1 MHDDSALVEAR
12 LNRFV
17 RERLQPALY
26 RATSPLTVT
35 AWVAPG
41 EPVSFAE
48 AVSHPFTPFVVGE
61 KWGRPWG
68 TVWFHLTGMV
78 PPKWAGLADTR
89 IEVVLDLGFTT
100 AVPGFQAE
108 GTAYN
113 PDGQLLKGVESL
125 NRTVSV
131 TGSTIDLYI
140 EAAANPNIA
149 ADFSFTP
156 TPLGDLDTAGD
167 SPLYSLRQAD
177 VAVRDT
183 QVWQLVQDV
192 AALDGL
198 RRELPVAQPRRANI
212 LRALERC
219 LDLIDPDDVGGTA
232 LQGRAALAEV
242 FASPANASAHRVH
255 AVGHAHIDSAWLWPV
270 RETVRKVARTWSN
283 VLDLIDRHPDF
294 VFAASSAQQYAWLQQ
309 FYPELFERV
318 RRAVATGNFVPV
330 GGMWVESDTN
340 MPGGEA
346 LARQFVAG
354 KGFFLREFGV
364 EPLEV
369 WLPDSFGYS
378 AALPQIVRAA
388 GSRWFLTQKLSWN
401 DTNLFP
407 HHSFLWEGL
416 DGSRV
421 FTHFPPV
428 ADYNAQLSGL
438 ELARAERWFAEKGVA
453 NTSLV
458 PFGWGDGGGGPTEE
472 MIAAA
477 HRTESL
483 EGSPMVELSNPRRF
497 FEAAE
502 AEYAAPPVWSGELYL
517 EFHRGTLTSQARTKQ
532 GNRRCEHLLRAAELW
547 ATTASVRVGTEYPR
561 PALENAWQTVLLQQF
576 HDILPGSSIAWVHHQ
591 AEREYA
597 RVAGV
602 LKTVIEAS
610 ARALVGPGDD
620 AVVLNAGPYARDDVP
635 ALGGT
640 ARGSATDADP
650 AGAGAAQAGAT
661 ISRTPAGWV
670 LANSHVAVTIDDDG
684 LFTSVYD
691 RHSDRE
697 VVPAGARANLLTLH
711 RDTPTQWDAWDID
724 APHARLFEALTDAD
738 SVEQLD
744 PLPVGQVG
752 VRVTRRF
759 GASSVIEEIT
769 LASESS
775 AIDLSFTIDW
785 HERQKLLRLNF
796 PLDVHADRAASE
808 IQFGHIFRPTHANTS
823 WDAARFETVAHRWVH
838 VGEPGFGV
846 AVANDSTYGHAI
858 TRTAFPQSGTD
869 AAQLDPG
876 TGQDATTDRVA
887 STGENASAGPD
898 ASLDQEAGGGTDV
911 RVDRVTAGAA
921 PVARPARVGTTI
933 ALSLLRAPIFP
944 DPTADQGRHELR
956 VAMRVG
962 ASIPDAVSEGYRLNL
977 PLRTVTGV
985 ASTPVEPLFVVDNPA
1000 VVIEAVKLAEDG
1012 SGDVIVRFYE
1022 AHGTRALARIIR
1034 SFDAAEAYQ
1043 TDLLERRVA
1052 PAAIIAADD
1061 TQLTL
1066 EMRPFQL
1073 VTLRFPTSH

>member
-1 MHDDSALVEAR
+1 MHDDSALVETR

-17 RERLQPALY
+17 RERLQPAIY
-26 RATSPLTVT
+26 RAIAPLTVT
-35 AWVAPG
+35 AWTVPG
-41 EPVSFAE
+41 EPVTFAE
-48 AVSHPFTPFVVGE
+48 AVSHPFAPFVVGSP
-61 KWGRPWG
+61 WGRPWE
-68 TVWFHLTGMV
+68 TVWFHLLGTV
-78 PPKWAGLADTR
+78 PSEWAGTR
-89 IEVVLDLGFTT
+89 AEVVIDLGFTT
-100 AVPGFQAE
+100 DVPGFQAE
-108 GTAYN
+108 GTAYS
-113 PDGQLLKGVESL
+113 PDGRLLKGVESL

-131 TGSTIDLYI
+131 TGDTIDLYI

-149 ADFSFTP
+149 ADFSFAP
-156 TPLGDLDTAGD
+156 TLLGDLDTAG
-167 SPLYSLRQAD
+167 STPLYLLRQAN
-177 VAVRDT
+177 VAQPDT
-183 QVWQLVQDV
+183 QVWQLAQDV
-192 AALDGL
+192 FTLDGL
-198 RRELPVAQPRRANI
+198 RRELPVASPRRANI

-219 LDLIDPDDVGGTA
+219 LDLLDPDDVGGTA
-232 LQGRAALAEV
+232 GAGRAALAEV
-242 FASPANASAHRVH
+242 LASPANASSHRVH

-438 ELARAERWFAEKGVA
+438 ELARAERLFAEKGVA

-477 HRTESL
+477 HRTRSL
-483 EGSPMVELSNPRRF
+483 EGSPTVELSSPRRF

-532 GNRRCEHLLRAAELW
+532 GNRRCEHLLREAELW
-547 ATTASVRVGTEYPR
+547 ATAASVRVGTEYPR
-561 PALENAWQTVLLQQF
+561 AAFDNAWQTVLLQQF
-576 HDILPGSSIAWVHHQ
+576 HDILPGSSIAWVHRQ

-597 RVAGV
+597 RVARV
-602 LKTVIEAS
+602 LEGVIEAS
-610 ARALVGPGDD
+610 VRALCGPGDD
-620 AVVLNAGPYARDDVP
+620 AVVLNAGPYARAEVP
-635 ALGGT
+635 ALGGSVHDAAT
-640 ARGSATDADP
+640 GADSAV
-650 AGAGAAQAGAT
+650 AGAT
-661 ISRTPAGWV
+661 ISRTPEGWV
-670 LANSHVAVTIDDDG
+670 LSNAQVSVTIDGDG

-691 RHSDRE
+691 RQADRE
-697 VVPAGARANLLTLH
+697 VVPIGARANLLTLH

-724 APHARLFEALTDAD
+724 IPHARLFAALTDAE
-738 SVEQLD
+738 SVAELEQ
-744 PLPVGQVG
+744 LPVGQVG

-759 GASSVIEEIT
+759 GESSVVEDVT
-769 LASESS
+769 LASNSS
-775 AIDLSFTIDW
+775 AIDLKFSIDW
-785 HERQKLLRLNF
+785 HERQKLLRLSF
-796 PLDVHADRAASE
+796 ALDLKADRAASE

-858 TRTAFPQSGTD
+858 TRTAFPRSETD
-869 AAQLDPG
+869 VPPLDPNAS
-876 TGQDATTDRVA
+876 QDANADRD
-887 STGENASAGPD
+887 ASAKPD
-898 ASLDQEAGGGTDV
+898 ASSDQEA
-911 RVDRVTAGAA
+911 RI
-921 PVARPARVGTTI
+921 GTTV
-933 ALSLLRAPIFP
+933 ALSLLRAPLYP
-944 DPTADQGRHELR
+944 DPTTDQGSHELR
-956 VAMRVG
+956 VSLCVG
-962 ASIPDAVSEGYRLNL
+962 VSIPDAVSEGYRLNL

-985 ASTPVEPLFVVDNPA
+985 GSTPIEPLFTVDHPA

-1012 SGDVIVRFYE
+1012 SGDVIVRLYE
-1022 AHGTRALARIIR
+1022 AHGTRARARLSR
-1034 SFDAAEAYQ
+1034 SFAAAEAHE
-1043 TDLLERRVA
+1043 TDLLERRVT
-1052 PAAIIAADD
+1052 PAAVIASDEAA
-1061 TQLTL
+1061 LTL
-1066 EMRPFQL
+1066 KLRPFQL
-1073 VTLRFPTSH
+1073 VTLRYRRT